1 MLRIMSDNDVQ
12 GHVRRVIDICQ
23 SAVWEELWR
32 DLQCKLC
39 TFEDLG
45 LSGDSTDATVWHT
58 CQSNQVILITGNRNS
73 EGSSSLEATIRRHN
87 TVDALPVLTLA
98 DPDRIGR
105 DAQYAALVVARLFD
119 VLIDVDVLRGTGRL
133 YLP

>member
-12 GHVRRVIDICQ
+12 GHVRRVIGICQ

-32 DLQCKLC
+32 DLQCELC

-73 EGSSSLEATIRRHN
+73 EGANSLEATIRRHN
-87 TVDALPVLTLA
+87 TADALPVLTLA

-105 DAQYAALVVARLFD
+105 DAQYTALVVARLLD